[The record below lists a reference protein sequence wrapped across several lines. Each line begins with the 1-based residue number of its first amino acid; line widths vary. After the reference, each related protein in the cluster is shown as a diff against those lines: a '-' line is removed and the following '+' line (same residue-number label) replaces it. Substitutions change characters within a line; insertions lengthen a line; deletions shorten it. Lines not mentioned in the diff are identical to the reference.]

1 MEKKGSD
8 SGRGDAKDD
17 IAICTNSS
25 SDGVAD
31 VGLSTASCA
40 VKEKELSL
48 IVPGRVDDLVKGEF
62 LLGIEVRIIVI
73 DPKGHLLWVIS
84 QLLSK
89 KRIGNQDVPILLG
102 KGHIRIIFKR
112 FARFHENALDEME
125 AIVKD
130 VLICRI

>member
-8 SGRGDAKDD
+8 SRRGDAKDN
-17 IAICTNSS
+17 ITICTNSS

-48 IVPGRVDDLVKGEF
+48 IVPGRVNDLVKGDF

-84 QLLSK
+84 QLLEEEEDWEP
-89 KRIGNQDVPILLG
+89 RCPNFVGEGAYQDNL
-102 KGHIRIIFKR
+102 R
-112 FARFHENALDEME
+112 D
-125 AIVKD
+125 
-130 VLICRI
+130 ICQIP